1 MNAMKTI
8 EITNRAL
15 QGAAYEW
22 RNFAAAK
29 VSWQQIARGMDDPA
43 PYAWR
48 EPVRITWGGVTVL
61 MGTIRRCDLELTGQA
76 WRWVI
81 DACDLLQPLEG
92 ALYFNADGELR
103 GMPDAHISGGGG
115 AVIDL
120 PRAVFVGPMLRKIL
134 EGARACGLL
143 PADLVIEVDVPGTAT
158 IWATALACDMYASVL
173 RKLLGARPGMVS
185 WIDYSGPAPVLRV
198 ADGDGLPAV
207 TLDRVRDR
215 LTDIKLSPRH
225 DLVPPAVGVILTAG
239 QYPCQMQVYPP
250 GASLTQEGALTVQVG
265 VSSNGS
271 ADPDEPEPIGS
282 EAPAWNFTRPV
293 VEVRG
298 VKLPTSAADAAKWW
312 QGKIPK
318 LSSVPGVV
326 YGAIKK
332 TLIDN
337 VDGATM
343 SNYSSAA
350 QAYEHVSGQLSETC
364 KTIKWSYIELKQMVH
379 TDTKPPK
386 GTEMLFP
393 HSKQVNGRTRY
404 YNWMTWRGR
413 TINTPRRKYRS
424 GKGGESGADGGGDV
438 PDHGK
443 PPGGT
448 GIDNWPNYLPVIKQY
463 YEITR
468 ALPYEGSVRSLRAL
482 SPAGLVGRRLTLTG
496 ARSEYSAKTTV
507 VQGVSVDLSG
517 GETSISS
524 GVPAHLSLQDMV
536 DRVQQLATDQEIID
550 RVDDEEGPVT
560 TITYDP
566 EAYKSP
572 PAPSVGPE
580 GELVWAAA
588 PDKPPVYDLQVEMDW
603 DDDNT
608 AVTGYRMRRG
618 KLMLQGAYI
627 GQTPGDDSS
636 GWYAVEGYT
645 SGEIWLDV
653 KFSGNGK
660 LTGCSVMEEQG
671 PVNPIR
677 LQTEE
682 ADPSEVFSYS
692 FHIATLRDKEVHQ
705 HMLGTIQ
712 IPVNYGTFYPYG
724 PAV

>member
-1 MNAMKTI
+1 MKTI
-8 EITNRAL
+8 EITGQAL

-22 RNFAAAK
+22 RNFAPAK

-48 EPVRITWGGVTVL
+48 EPVRITWGGLTVL
-61 MGTIRRCDLELTGQA
+61 MGTIRRCDLELSGQSWQWFIEA
-76 WRWVI
+76 
-81 DACDLLQPLEG
+81 ADLLQPLEG

-103 GMPDAHISGGGG
+103 GLPDAHISGGGG
-115 AVIDL
+115 AVVDL
-120 PRAVFVGPMLRKIL
+120 PRAVFVAPTLRKIM

-143 PADLVIEVDVPGTAT
+143 PADLVISVDVPGTAT

-318 LSSVPGVV
+318 LASVPGVV
-326 YGAIKK
+326 YGAIKR
-332 TLIDN
+332 TRIDG

-343 SNYSSAA
+343 SNYSSAESA
-350 QAYEHVSGQLSETC
+350 QAYEHVSGQLSESC
-364 KTIKWSYIELKQMVH
+364 KTIKWCYVEIKQMVH

-404 YNWMTWRGR
+404 YNWMNWRGR

-448 GIDNWPNYLPVIKQY
+448 GVESWPNYMSVIKQY

-468 ALPYEGSVRSLRAL
+468 VLPYEGSVRSLRAL
-482 SPAGLVGRRLTLTG
+482 SPAGLVGRRLTITG
-496 ARSEYSAKTTV
+496 ARSEYSAMATV
-507 VQGVSVDLSG
+507 VQGVSVELNG

-536 DRVQQLATDQEIID
+536 DRVQQLAADQEIID
-550 RVDDEEGPVT
+550 QVDDEDGPVT

-588 PDKPPVYDLQVEMDW
+588 PEQPPGYGFEVKLDW
-603 DDDNT
+603 DDEFT
-608 AVTGYRMRRG
+608 AVTGYRMRPG
-618 KLMLQGAYI
+618 KLMLQGADLGMAPQVAGGGEWYS
-627 GQTPGDDSS
+627 GQ
-636 GWYAVEGYT
+636 YT
-645 SGEIWLDV
+645 NGEIWLDV
-653 KFSGNGK
+653 NFNAKGKFMG
-660 LTGCSVMEEQG
+660 TSVMYEGRASDPLQMGYGAEEG
-671 PVNPIR
+671 K
-677 LQTEE
+677 
-682 ADPSEVFSYS
+682 SYKYS
-692 FHIATLRDKEVHQ
+692 FHIATLKDKAVIQ
-705 HMLGTIQ
+705 YSLGTIQ
-712 IPVNYGTFYPYG
+712 IPIHGGTFYPYG
-724 PAV
+724 PA